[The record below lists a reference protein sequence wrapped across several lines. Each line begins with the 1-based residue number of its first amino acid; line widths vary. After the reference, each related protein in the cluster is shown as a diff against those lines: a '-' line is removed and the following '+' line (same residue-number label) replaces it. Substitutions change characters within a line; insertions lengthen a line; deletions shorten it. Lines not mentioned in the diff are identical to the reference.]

1 MRENKVEYFMNLKQG
16 FILVTEYSF
25 KFTQLSKYALEIFPD
40 SRAHISKFIIRVSK
54 SIVKECRITMLIGD
68 MDITRLIIHG
78 QKIKAEKLNK

>member
-25 KFTQLSKYALEIFPD
+25 KFTQLSKYALEIFLD

-68 MDITRLIIHG
+68 MDIT
-78 QKIKAEKLNK
+78 